1 MKVRMFGLLA
11 GLAAAFLL
19 AAAPARAE
27 WRRAESPH
35 FVLYGTLSEAR
46 LRERILL
53 LEDFDRLMRTVT
65 SISAPPAANKLSVYI
80 VDGPADLRLIHP
92 VPAGIVGF
100 YTATP
105 DGIAAVVDGRAEA
118 GGNEV
123 LFHEYAHHFM
133 MQYAANAYPAWYVEG
148 FAEYFQTVRFGP
160 RRIDIGNYSQGSAYA
175 LVAREWLP
183 MDRVLYGN
191 PQSLAGDA
199 LGLFYAQSWLTVH
212 YFYSTPERQAAL
224 GRYLAAIG
232 GDNAESALQT
242 AIGMDPAAFTQE
254 LRRYIR
260 GNQIRYRQMDRLAT
274 AAPPPAVAVTTL
286 PAAADDLMV
295 YQAALALGIEES
307 KGPDYLQR
315 IRAAAARHA
324 GDPFA
329 QRVLAHAE
337 LLYGDSAAADRLLD
351 ALLAASPNDAG
362 LMYLKG
368 MRYLIAAERADDGE
382 ADSRLA
388 RTWFT
393 RAHRADANHFQTLH
407 RFAQALRGESN
418 YVSENTANVLLLAHE
433 LAPQVATVTMN
444 AAAML
449 MARGDYAAAA
459 ALVAPLAADP
469 HNASLARAARHLIEQ
484 ARTRAQ
490 AATDAAPAPH

>member
-1 MKVRMFGLLA
+1 MKVRMFGVVAGFVFALL
-11 GLAAAFLL
+11 LL
-19 AAAPARAE
+19 TAAPAQAA
-27 WRRAESPH
+27 WRRAESPN
-35 FVLYGTLSEAR
+35 FILYGTMSEAR

-53 LEDFDRLMRTVT
+53 LEDFDRLMRVVT
-65 SISAPPAANKLSVYI
+65 SISAPPAPNRLNVYI
-80 VDGPADLRLIHP
+80 VDGPADLRLIHD
-92 VPAGIVGF
+92 VPAGVAGF

-105 DGIAAVVDGRAEA
+105 DGIAAIVDGRAEA

-133 MQYAANAYPAWYVEG
+133 MQYAADAYPAWYVEG

-160 RRIDIGNYSQGSAYA
+160 RRIDIGNYSQGTGYA
-175 LVAREWLP
+175 LVARDWIP
-183 MDRVLYGN
+183 MDQVLYGN
-191 PQSLAGDA
+191 PQTLAGEA
-199 LGLFYAQSWLTVH
+199 RGLFYAQSWLTVH
-212 YFYSTPERQAAL
+212 YFFSSVERQAAL
-224 GRYLAAIG
+224 LRYLAAARG
-232 GDNAESALQT
+232 GNPQGALQAAT
-242 AIGMDPAAFTQE
+242 GLDPAAFTQE

-260 GNQIRYRQMDRLAT
+260 GNQIRFRQMDRVA
-274 AAPPPAVAVTTL
+274 AAPPAITVTTL
-286 PAAADDLMV
+286 PAAAEELMV
-295 YQAALALGIEES
+295 YQAALAIGVDEG

-337 LLYGDSAAADRLLD
+337 LLYGDRAAADRLLD
-351 ALLAASPNDAG
+351 ALLAASPGDAG

-368 MRYLIAAERADDGE
+368 MRHLIASEQAEDGE
-382 ADSRLA
+382 ADARAA

-393 RAHRADANHFQTLH
+393 RAHRADGNQFQSLL
-407 RFAQALRGESN
+407 RFAQALRGQPN
-418 YVSENTANVLLLAHE
+418 YVSENTANVLLLAHQ

-444 AAAML
+444 AASML
-449 MARGDYAAAA
+449 MARGDYAGAA

-469 HNASLARAARHLIEQ
+469 HNAGLARAARQLIER

-490 AATDAAPAPH
+490 APTEAAPAPH